1 MSCDEC
7 RELIRLEE
15 LGMITS
21 KQLYELEAHVG
32 ECPDCLYLRQT
43 SQMMTS
49 SLKSL
54 PILSAPDDLF
64 SLIIYRIE
72 KEAFIKNSIMFASFM
87 LFVFLIGSIFMS
99 NIDYSVF
106 SVDIEESVFYI
117 FEVIWT
123 VLYNNISLVYL
134 IMTSFFMFIAFSVYK
149 KRKELLS

>member
-7 RELIRLEE
+7 RELIELEE

-21 KQLYELEAHVG
+21 KQLYELEAHVKL
-32 ECPDCLYLRQT
+32 CPECLYLRQT
-43 SQMMTS
+43 SQEMTS

-87 LFVFLIGSIFMS
+87 FFVFLIGSFFMS

-106 SVDIEESVFYI
+106 SVDIEESVLYI
-117 FEVIWT
+117 FEVIFAT
-123 VLYNNISLVYL
+123 MQSNISLVYL
-134 IMTSFFMFIAFSVYK
+134 LMSSFLLFIAFSVYK